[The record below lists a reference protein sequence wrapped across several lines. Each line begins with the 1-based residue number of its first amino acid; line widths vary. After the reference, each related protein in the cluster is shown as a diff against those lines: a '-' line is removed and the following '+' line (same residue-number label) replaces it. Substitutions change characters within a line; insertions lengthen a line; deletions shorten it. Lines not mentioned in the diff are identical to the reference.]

1 MIHTLTEDKKKFEN
15 KFTNYQSND
24 LCEVWYF
31 IESLVRQALK
41 ETEVEEKSDTTAQD
55 LRAGTYVRGDEEGR
69 NGFNEACK
77 LQKQKIKQYLG
88 EVK

>member
-41 ETEVEEKSDTTAQD
+41 ETEVEEKKILYPQNS
-55 LRAGTYVRGDEEGR
+55 
-69 NGFNEACK
+69 CK
-77 LQKQKIKQYLG
+77 KDCEKCRIEIENWNKVCRLQKQKIKQYLG